1 MVSSSA
7 PVRGMAGAGVVGV
20 GAEAGAGAEVGVM
33 AEAGVT
39 VEAGAVTD
47 MDLPAAASTA
57 DTASRAV
64 ALGAAS
70 MAEVADFM
78 VAAAS
83 TAEVADSTVVAE
95 VGSMAAVEDTDNP
108 RVSCTGV

>member
-1 MVSSSA
+1 MVSSSV

-20 GAEAGAGAEVGVM
+20 GAEAGVGAEVGVM

-57 DTASRAV
+57 DTASHAV
-64 ALGAAS
+64 ALAAAS
-70 MAEVADFM
+70 MAVVDFM

-95 VGSMAAVEDTDNP
+95 VGFMAAVEDIDNR